1 MIKFEGQLS
10 DTCKKEVIKKYRK
23 SSVLVCCIIS
33 IIFAIPFIILSILNN
48 WIFILA
54 VAIIMLLPLFQYFSF
69 SKSTLD
75 LIVPTKIVVDR
86 DNQTITSE
94 GKRFKEIRYFDQINK
109 IFDYGN
115 YYQINFKF
123 PYKSQ
128 NFIIEKS
135 LIKTKTIEEFIGI
148 FRENIITC
156 WSE

>member
-1 MIKFEGQLS
+1 MIEFEGQLS

-33 IIFAIPFIILSILNN
+33 IIFAIPFIILSIIND

-54 VAIIMLLPLFQYFSF
+54 TAIIMLLPLFQYFSC

-75 LIVPTKIVVDR
+75 LIIPTKIVVDR

-135 LIKTKTIEEFIGI
+135 LIKTQAYDDFIKLFG
-148 FRENIITC
+148 EYIIMKKN
-156 WSE
+156 